1 MNKKIFTLM
10 ISVTLVACFVTAAI
24 AVDKGLVK
32 MNATPLPRLRVLH
45 AEAEF
50 KGTRIVFE
58 KAICEDTNSED
69 VEPSACKAVSR
80 KLVYKGEIVGFV
92 NGTFLASGKAVSDKQ
107 TGWGYV
113 EGKLKIYDS
122 NGKLAYNGNFEGA
135 TERLPTITDT
145 SEQADIVPSP
155 RAWSIE
161 GSIDLVGT
169 KTNTGKKAFLNFDAT
184 ATYNED
190 ESTIGGKMNGVLILK
205 MPTPV
210 AVPLENVTE

>member
-1 MNKKIFTLM
+1 MNKKIFTL
-10 ISVTLVACFVTAAI
+10 IVSVTLITCFVTAVI

-32 MNATPLPRLRVLH
+32 RNAISLPRLRVLH

-50 KGTRIVFE
+50 KGTRVVFE
-58 KAICEDTNSED
+58 KAICEDTSSED
-69 VEPSACKAVSR
+69 VEPSACKVVSR
-80 KLVYKGEIVGFV
+80 KLVYKGEIAGFV
-92 NGTFLASGKAVSDKQ
+92 NGTFFASGKAVNDRQ
-107 TGWGYV
+107 TGLGYV

-122 NGKLAYNGNFEGA
+122 NGKLTYNGNFEGA

-169 KTNTGKKAFLNFDAT
+169 RTNAGKKAFLNFDAT
-184 ATYNED
+184 ATNNED
-190 ESTIGGKMNGVLILK
+190 ESTIGGKMDGVLILK
-205 MPTPV
+205 MPTPI
-210 AVPLENVTE
+210 ALPLENATE